1 MIRVCLAHAPSADV
15 DKIAREF
22 APEAFANPD
31 AENRFWIANEFA
43 FCGQKDI
50 ALRLLK
56 GSVAGHYCAY
66 TGLQND
72 PMLANLRGTH
82 EFGELLSAAKL
93 CRDDFLAQR
102 PEATH

>member
-1 MIRVCLAHAPSADV
+1 MWTRSPGSLRPKLS
-15 DKIAREF
+15 RTLT
-22 APEAFANPD
+22 P
-31 AENRFWIANEFA
+31 ENRFWIANEFA
-43 FCGQKDI
+43 FCGQKDL

-72 PMLANLRGTH
+72 PMLANLRGTP